1 MEYPAGSANF
11 APSTAP
17 SMDLKRRLQLYLVGL
32 IIGGVAAY
40 FFYGE
45 RLTNSAWTPQ
55 EKIKQ
60 RLRSTLIQA
69 APEAEAQLQ
78 ERSIDLA
85 TVRASLDKADVDL
98 KDTKR
103 TDDSLY
109 YAVDTKLQGRDVRL
123 IVVGLRDFD
132 RDSTATL
139 WRIEER

>member
-1 MEYPAGSANF
+1 
-11 APSTAP
+11 
-17 SMDLKRRLQLYLVGL
+17 MDLKRRLQLYLVGL

>member
-1 MEYPAGSANF
+1 
-11 APSTAP
+11 
-17 SMDLKRRLQLYLVGL
+17 MDLKRRLQLYLVGL

-45 RLTNSAWTPQ
+45 RLTTSAWTPQ

-69 APEAEAQLQ
+69 APEAEVQLQ

-85 TVRASLDKADVDL
+85 TVRAALNGASVDL

-103 TDDSLY
+103 SGDSLY
-109 YAVDTKLQGRDVRL
+109 YAVDTKLQDRDVRL